1 MNLKETFS
9 QLVAIFKLKRQLSY
23 YITQFYIPCVLIVFL
38 SWIGFYLD
46 RDDIVNRVTISK

>member
-1 MNLKETFS
+1 MKLKETFS

>member
-1 MNLKETFS
+1 MKLIETFS

-23 YITQFYIPCVLIVFL
+23 YITQFYVPCILIVFL